1 MSQWAKDDALFAREQ
16 IEKMIAK
23 GEISRGQGEWLMR
36 LRYPKEKEDPDVQR
50 NPIARCDD
58 D

>member
-16 IEKMIAK
+16 IEKMIAS
-23 GEISRGQGEWLMR
+23 GELTRDQGEELLRMR
-36 LRYPKEKEDPDVQR
+36 YRSKEPNVQG